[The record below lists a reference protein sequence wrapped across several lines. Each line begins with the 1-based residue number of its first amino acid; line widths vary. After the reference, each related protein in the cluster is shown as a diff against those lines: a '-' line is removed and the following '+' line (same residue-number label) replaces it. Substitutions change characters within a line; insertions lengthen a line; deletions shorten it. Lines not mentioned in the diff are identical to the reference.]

1 MSVGMSK
8 SDNSQAAHG
17 VHILPVKHIL
27 ALSNAILKS
36 LLVCVCVCVCFRGSG
51 AIEGIMCP
59 W

>member
-1 MSVGMSK
+1 MIK

-17 VHILPVKHIL
+17 MHILPAKHIL
-27 ALSNAILKS
+27 ALSDATLKS
-36 LLVCVCVCVCFRGSG
+36 LHCVCVCVYVFFRGSG

>member
-36 LLVCVCVCVCFRGSG
+36 LLVCVCVCVCVSG
-51 AIEGIMCP
+51 GVGQ
-59 W
+59 